1 LLSFLGIIVVSLV
14 AGIFPL
20 LLLIASRRK
29 GDYVPRTVYR
39 PLGHPVLL
47 GGLYAC
53 GGGAAGD
60 RARSRGSA
68 GRTGGVIFAFH
79 DRDERDGLWP
89 RRALEAALC
98 IAAGADLT
106 RLTGWIAEGQR
117 RAERVR

>member
-47 GGLYAC
+47 GGLYAAVAELREIAD
-53 GGGAAGD
+53 GRGD
-60 RARSRGSA
+60 
-68 GRTGGVIFAFH
+68 
-79 DRDERDGLWP
+79 L
-89 RRALEAALC
+89 L
-98 IAAGADLT
+98 
-106 RLTGWIAEGQR
+106 
-117 RAERVR
+117 AERAG